1 MSSLGIYFGPKLIQ
15 VVETKG
21 KKIKNSFQ
29 VPHASF
35 SSGELED
42 KVSEEE
48 KIITLLTDQ
57 LRKNNIEADEA
68 TLCLP
73 GKDLIIRSFEMPTMP
88 RNEIA
93 GAVNF
98 EVRKYIPFK
107 VEDLNSAFQV
117 YSDKASR
124 TNLILFVGIKEE
136 TLNSYTRILQKLN
149 IRINSIE
156 YSAFSVLRIL
166 KLSRLGFKG
175 VTSLLSVDLKSTDEI
190 NFLVLDKNF
199 PVFSRDIVL
208 GAATESLRGI
218 QEDFQSLALDKLKAE
233 IRVSL
238 DYYRRKFPEKYTDKI
253 LIIANQNDHASLKS
267 ITLDIGIEA
276 EFVDLT
282 KYVDSSVTDYLSFLK
297 GYTSSLSNTVK
308 TKVSVDLL
316 VAAEKKEAQGEITQK
331 EILALAKGLRLD
343 RRVIALC
350 LFLIIATYVFGIYRV
365 LPFKRE
371 LTKMVNANSQLAG
384 DKSGASYEEMTAL
397 DENYKKKLDAL
408 DNLIKN
414 QLYLTEI
421 INLIPKVM
429 PERTWFTSINYSRNR
444 DDRVELILD
453 GMTYLGQSDKEFSTV
468 SEFVSLLKVNPEF
481 AKNFTRTAISS
492 LSSQEYK
499 GKIVTSFKI
508 SSRNY

>member
-1 MSSLGIYFGPKLIQ
+1 
-15 VVETKG
+15 
-21 KKIKNSFQ
+21 
-29 VPHASF
+29 
-35 SSGELED
+35 ED

-107 VEDLNSAFQV
+107 VENLNSAFQV

-124 TNLILFVGIKEE
+124 TNLILFVGIKEK
-136 TLNSYTRILQKLN
+136 TLNSYTKILQKLN

-166 KLSRLGFKG
+166 KLNRLKIKG
-175 VTSLLSVDLKSTDEI
+175 VASVLSVDLKSEDEI

-208 GAATESLRGI
+208 GAATENLRGI
-218 QEDFQSLALDKLKAE
+218 QEDFQSSALDKLKAE

-267 ITLDIGIEA
+267 ITSDIGVQA

-282 KYVDSSVTDYLSFLK
+282 KYVDSSVTGYLSFLK

-316 VAAEKKEAQGEITQK
+316 VTAEKKEAQGEITQK
-331 EILALAKGLRLD
+331 EILALAKGLRPD
-343 RRVIALC
+343 RRVFVLC

-371 LTKMVNANSQLAG
+371 LTKMVNANNQLAG

-421 INLIPKVM
+421 INLMPKVM
-429 PERTWFTSINYSRNR
+429 PEGTWLTSINYRRNR

-468 SEFVSLLKVNPEF
+468 SEFVSLLQVNPEF

-492 LSSQEYK
+492 LASQEYR
-499 GKIVTSFKI
+499 GKTVTSFKI
-508 SSRNY
+508 SSKNY